1 MRRGRWE
8 PLRELEAMQNEMRRL
23 FGQMTGLGQAGAEG
37 EAGSWLPPLDV
48 SETESD
54 IVLSLDLPGVPQD
67 RIAVEVDDGTLTVG
81 GSRER
86 PANEGE
92 RFYRV
97 ERRFGTFS
105 RSVPLPAGIDD
116 RRIQAEYRDGV
127 LEVRIPKPEEAQ
139 PRRIQ
144 IGVTGR
150 EAEEDGGPPA

>member
-23 FGQMTGLGQAGAEG
+23 FGQMTGLSQSGAEG
-37 EAGSWLPPLDV
+37 EAGAWLPPLDV

-54 IVLSLDLPGVPQD
+54 IVLSLDLPGVPED
-67 RIAVEVDDGTLTVG
+67 RIDVEVEDGTLTIG

-97 ERRFGTFS
+97 ERRFGAFS
-105 RSVPLPAGIDD
+105 RSVPLPPGIDES
-116 RRIQAEYRDGV
+116 RIEAAYRDGV
-127 LEVRIPKPEEAQ
+127 LEVRIPKPAQAQ

-144 IGVTGR
+144 VGITGPD
-150 EAEEDGGPPA
+150 AGEDGGPPA